1 MNLIE
6 IEQREE
12 LPDPDSIELEAS
24 GVADPNGIIAAAL
37 TNPAIRLDGSVIV
50 VDAET
55 KYVLAE
61 DSLTKR
67 LFHNQLSTADLIVI
81 SKVEVFDKPG
91 RVSARDWLNAKYP
104 NKPLI
109 EAVNRDS
116 PVELVSGIDTQRDF
130 RAEPS
135 LPTDHAHDF
144 ESLSFTLDEP
154 LDGDRLQA
162 FLIRSQGHCCALSV
176 CSTWLKIPIQSYFAD
191 WTQSDMEELWA

>member
-1 MNLIE
+1 MIE
-6 IEQREE
+6 IAQREE
-12 LPDPDSIELEAS
+12 LPDSDSIVLEAS

-37 TNPAIRLDGSVIV
+37 TNQAIRLDGNVVV

-55 KYVLAE
+55 MYVLAE

-67 LFHNQLSTADLIVI
+67 LFHNWLSAADLIVI
-81 SKVEVFDKPG
+81 SKVELLDKAE
-91 RVSARDWLNAKYP
+91 RAAARDWLTAKYP

-109 EAVNRDS
+109 EAVNGDS
-116 PVELVSGIDTQRDF
+116 PVELVLGIDTQRDL
-130 RAEPS
+130 RAKPS

-162 FLIRSQGHCCALSV
+162 FLIRSQGHCCAPSV
-176 CSTWLKIPIQSYFAD
+176 CLTWLKIPIPSYFAD